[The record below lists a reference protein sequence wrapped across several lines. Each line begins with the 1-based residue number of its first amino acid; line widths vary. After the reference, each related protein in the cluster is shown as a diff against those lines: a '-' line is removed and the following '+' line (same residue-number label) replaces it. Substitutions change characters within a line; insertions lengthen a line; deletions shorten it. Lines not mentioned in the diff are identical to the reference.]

1 MFTVPNTRLMNVM
14 ACRVFRD
21 TKLGNQWVDPTIA
34 ISSISF
40 QETNANSSAAYA
52 PGLIS
57 ETGNRG
63 DGGTTT

>member
-1 MFTVPNTRLMNVM
+1 MFTVPNAMLMNVM

-34 ISSISF
+34 ILSIAF
-40 QETNANSSAAYA
+40 HETNDNSSATHV

-63 DGGTTT
+63 DGSATT